1 MSCQFIKIKKSVF
14 LQIFVWTCLI
24 FPHLAASDSQR
35 VTAGNFGLP
44 GVIDLPT
51 AKRFK
56 DGKLV
61 INHQNHNYLFMSGI
75 SFQALPYLGLSFRY
89 GGHGKGGG
97 YAQGRVNWDRSFN
110 AHISVLDE
118 GTYIPAI
125 SLGLRDF
132 IGTGWYSSE
141 YLVSTKSFGKLELTG
156 GLGFG
161 RLAGRAAFS
170 NPLRV
175 FSSRFEQ
182 RDSNALGKGGTLGT
196 INWFQGSASPFYGV
210 QYHISDKITIS
221 SEYTPDLMS
230 RESLLRRE

>member
-61 INHQNHNYLFMSGI
+61 INHQNHNYLFMAGI

-89 GGHGKGGG
+89 GGHGKGG
-97 YAQGRVNWDRSFN
+97 YAQGRVNWDSFN
-110 AHISVLDE
+110 AHISVVDE
-118 GTYIPAI
+118 GLHSRNSPA
-125 SLGLRDF
+125 SRLL
-132 IGTGWYSSE
+132 GTGWYSSE
-141 YLVSTKSFGKLELTG
+141 SC
-156 GLGFG
+156 
-161 RLAGRAAFS
+161 
-170 NPLRV
+170 
-175 FSSRFEQ
+175 
-182 RDSNALGKGGTLGT
+182 
-196 INWFQGSASPFYGV
+196 
-210 QYHISDKITIS
+210 
-221 SEYTPDLMS
+221 
-230 RESLLRRE
+230 